1 MFTLPCRH
9 RAIHEKTRVHTKE
22 EKSRVEIHTSTRII
36 PDRHTGI
43 YVNKRVYNI
52 QRGTKTDKI
61 YLSTQYPG
69 TRVPVPV
76 GTSTLPGKS
85 VTHPRRYGRTKFSTT
100 AAVDTKDIKVGVW
113 PLVVPIFHRPVRLH
127 ARVKIPD

>member
-1 MFTLPCRH
+1 M
-9 RAIHEKTRVHTKE
+9 
-22 EKSRVEIHTSTRII
+22 KS
-36 PDRHTGI
+36 GYL

-85 VTHPRRYGRTKFSTT
+85 VTHPRRYGRTKISTT
-100 AAVDTKDIKVGVW
+100 AAVDTKDTKGILAGTRTW
-113 PLVVPIFHRPVRLH
+113 
-127 ARVKIPD
+127 